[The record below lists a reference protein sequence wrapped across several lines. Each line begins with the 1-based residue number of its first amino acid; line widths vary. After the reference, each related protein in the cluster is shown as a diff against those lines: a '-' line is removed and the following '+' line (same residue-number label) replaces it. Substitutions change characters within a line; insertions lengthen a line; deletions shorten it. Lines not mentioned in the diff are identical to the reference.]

1 MPNRIYRHSTVY
13 RCPTGSTGTQQF
25 TDAQQDLQALNSLQV
40 LNRIYDAQHS
50 TDAQHD
56 LQAFNSLQVPNRI
69 YRHSTGRISVQ
80 NAVLSVLQFR
90 QFARNLILSRYFR
103 TTMTCSKE
111 RKTSYECQ
119 IPLATFLG
127 HVVIQEFLSENAL
140 KCAQIFVSNGLV
152 QFCGVKQ
159 TFQLSSCCPVDLTA
173 ALCKQRCANSIRRY
187 TDSHR
192 HTQTQRCSWAW
203 NGSQR
208 NEKLWIRNW

>member
-1 MPNRIYRHSTVY
+1 M
-13 RCPTGSTGTQQF
+13 
-25 TDAQQDLQALNSLQV
+25 